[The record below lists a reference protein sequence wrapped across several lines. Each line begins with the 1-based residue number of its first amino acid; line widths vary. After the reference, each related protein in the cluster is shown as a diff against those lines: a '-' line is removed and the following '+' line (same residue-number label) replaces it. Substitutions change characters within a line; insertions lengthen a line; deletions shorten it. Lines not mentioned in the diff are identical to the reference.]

1 MPAVLRSFRRSGR
14 RAEPVVVGA
23 HRKPEGV
30 ILSYARYL
38 DMLDALDN
46 QAIAVEVD
54 ERLASRDGKSVGLDE
69 AANEL
74 GFDAGDLKPQ

>member
-1 MPAVLRSFRRSGR
+1 M
-14 RAEPVVVGA
+14 VGA

-30 ILSYARYL
+30 ILSYERYL

-54 ERLASRDGKSVGLDE
+54 ERLGKRGGKSVGLDE
-69 AANEL
+69 AAKEF
-74 GFDAGDLKPQ
+74 GFDPDNLKPR